1 MSPMIKRGGF
11 AMGIVACAG
20 LAGIAL
26 LGNATADTLP
36 PATRVAQAAP
46 QPLSATPTAARKA
59 MLVQYCSGCHNDKAK
74 TAGMSVLPLDADR
87 LGAHN
92 DVWEKILRRVS
103 LGEMPPRGMKRPSK
117 EEIADFT
124 HWLATSMDGMSSAAP
139 NPGRA
144 TLRRLNRTEYGNA
157 VRDLLGLDIDLSKDL
172 PVDDMGYGFDNI
184 ADVLTVSPTLMDRYI
199 NVAGKVS
206 RLATGLA
213 SRTPVTTDYKVTKD
227 LFENAFGI
235 AAYNERA
242 SDDLPVDSRGGGSFK
257 FYAPYD
263 ATYTIQ
269 LYLNAGTQTESEIDA
284 NNRHEVKTFLKAGPR
299 IIGASFPRKL
309 TLDQVLIPRTTK
321 GPRVGTSA
329 TVLQLPLDVQVDGA
343 LVKQITVPSVAQG
356 PNVAQDFYMRDIMQ
370 ISVAGPYNVK
380 APGNTASRRTIFICR
395 PSAEVTEAACAERI
409 LTSLARRAYRRPVTA
424 RDIGRLMKT
433 YDAGRQDGGFEHGI
447 EAALEEVL
455 VSPNFLFMREST
467 PPKSAPGSVHRI
479 SDFELATRL
488 SFFLWSSIPD
498 SQLLALADRGQL
510 GKPAVLKQQVARML
524 ADPRA
529 KALTQNFAG
538 QWLHL
543 RRLEYQRPDR
553 RNFPGFDERLRT
565 AMLTETQMFFE
576 GVVRGNRSALDFLD
590 ADYTYV
596 NQRLAEHYGISGIYG
611 TSFRKVTLAPLLH
624 RGGLLGQ
631 GAILT
636 VTSYNDRTSVVLRG
650 KWILDNLLAA
660 PPPPPPPNIPA
671 LNEAKNGKL
680 LSVREQMDLHRSN
693 AICASCHSKMDPL
706 GFSLENYDA
715 VGAWR
720 TGYAGQKLDVTAVL
734 PDGTKFEGPKG
745 LQGILLARKD
755 QFVEAFTERLMT
767 YGLGRGLEAY
777 DMPAVRKVRY
787 AAAKDDFRMNTIIME
802 IVQSVPFAMRRTP
815 ER

>member
-1 MSPMIKRGGF
+1 
-11 AMGIVACAG
+11 
-20 LAGIAL
+20 
-26 LGNATADTLP
+26 
-36 PATRVAQAAP
+36 
-46 QPLSATPTAARKA
+46 
-59 MLVQYCSGCHNDKAK
+59 
-74 TAGMSVLPLDADR
+74 
-87 LGAHN
+87 
-92 DVWEKILRRVS
+92 
-103 LGEMPPRGMKRPSK
+103 
-117 EEIADFT
+117 
-124 HWLATSMDGMSSAAP
+124 
-139 NPGRA
+139 
-144 TLRRLNRTEYGNA
+144 
-157 VRDLLGLDIDLSKDL
+157 
-172 PVDDMGYGFDNI
+172 
-184 ADVLTVSPTLMDRYI
+184 
-199 NVAGKVS
+199 
-206 RLATGLA
+206 
-213 SRTPVTTDYKVTKD
+213 
-227 LFENAFGI
+227 
-235 AAYNERA
+235 
-242 SDDLPVDSRGGGSFK
+242 
-257 FYAPYD
+257 
-263 ATYTIQ
+263 
-269 LYLNAGTQTESEIDA
+269 
-284 NNRHEVKTFLKAGPR
+284 
-299 IIGASFPRKL
+299 
-309 TLDQVLIPRTTK
+309 
-321 GPRVGTSA
+321 
-329 TVLQLPLDVQVDGA
+329 
-343 LVKQITVPSVAQG
+343 
-356 PNVAQDFYMRDIMQ
+356 
-370 ISVAGPYNVK
+370 
-380 APGNTASRRTIFICR
+380 
-395 PSAEVTEAACAERI
+395 
-409 LTSLARRAYRRPVTA
+409 
-424 RDIGRLMKT
+424 
-433 YDAGRQDGGFEHGI
+433 
-447 EAALEEVL
+447 
-455 VSPNFLFMREST
+455 
-467 PPKSAPGSVHRI
+467 
-479 SDFELATRL
+479 
-488 SFFLWSSIPD
+488 
-498 SQLLALADRGQL
+498 
-510 GKPAVLKQQVARML
+510 
-524 ADPRA
+524 
-529 KALTQNFAG
+529 
-538 QWLHL
+538 
-543 RRLEYQRPDR
+543 
-553 RNFPGFDERLRT
+553 
-565 AMLTETQMFFE
+565 MLTETQMFFE